1 MRQGLIFDLDGTLW
15 DSTGVIRPV
24 WNGVLAE
31 HGLPPMSEEEMAG
44 LMGLPKAALAARA
57 FPTLTVEE
65 GLAIM
70 DACFSAEQREFNA
83 LAPFLMT
90 GVESVPAL
98 SRENREYLLK
108 TYAGYTFC
116 PGHGAVERM

>member
-57 FPTLTVEE
+57 ARLFPMHTLPLYLQALYEVKHERY
-65 GLAIM
+65 
-70 DACFSAEQREFNA
+70 AEA
-83 LAPFLMT
+83 LPHLEKAEKFFKKSILW
-90 GVESVPAL
+90 
-98 SRENREYLLK
+98 
-108 TYAGYTFC
+108 
-116 PGHGAVERM
+116 